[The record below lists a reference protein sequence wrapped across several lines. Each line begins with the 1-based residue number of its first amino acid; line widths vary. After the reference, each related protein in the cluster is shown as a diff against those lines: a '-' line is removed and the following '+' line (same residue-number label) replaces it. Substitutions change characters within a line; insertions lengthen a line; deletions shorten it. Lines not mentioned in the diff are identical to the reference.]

1 MGAKERGLARIDN
14 YSINS
19 KDNIKQEDIR
29 KGNIEKEV
37 SRETKVAKCAET
49 HFQVRM
55 RDIKKADTIWALT

>member
-29 KGNIEKEV
+29 KGNTEKEV
-37 SRETKVAKCAET
+37 SRETKAAGVLE
-49 HFQVRM
+49 HIFNSG
-55 RDIKKADTIWALT
+55 